1 MLMAEGF
8 RRNDRRFG
16 PGTVHTLRFDCRESN
31 HRMMGLARRLGATT
45 ERLDEIHARS
55 TVGGR
60 ES

>member
-1 MLMAEGF
+1 
-8 RRNDRRFG
+8 
-16 PGTVHTLRFDCRESN
+16 
-31 HRMMGLARRLGATT
+31 MMGLARRLGATT